1 MVHLLQQSK
10 VMNSTNLYTTTNNS
24 NPNDRDTLFYI
35 DYVYR
40 TLHTLRLVRK
50 FWSKGVVKLP
60 TIDMR
65 THKVTT
71 SNTIINYY

>member
-10 VMNSTNLYTTTNNS
+10 VMNSTKLYTNSNTNN
-24 NPNDRDTLFYI
+24 RDTLFYI

-71 SNTIINYY
+71 SNTTIK

>member
-10 VMNSTNLYTTTNNS
+10 VMNSTNLYTTDTNT
-24 NPNDRDTLFYI
+24 NDRDTLFYI

-71 SNTIINYY
+71 SNTIINSY

>member
-10 VMNSTNLYTTTNNS
+10 VMNSTNLYTNNS
-24 NPNDRDTLFYI
+24 NTNDRDTLFYI

-71 SNTIINYY
+71 SNTVINYY